1 MFFESDLNRLL
12 GHRRDDVSKMRAMAN
27 VALICAFGARVW
39 EKTVTVLYSCGII
52 LILETFSFIVLAV
65 FIP

>member
-39 EKTVTVLYSCGII
+39 EKTVTVL
-52 LILETFSFIVLAV
+52 
-65 FIP
+65 